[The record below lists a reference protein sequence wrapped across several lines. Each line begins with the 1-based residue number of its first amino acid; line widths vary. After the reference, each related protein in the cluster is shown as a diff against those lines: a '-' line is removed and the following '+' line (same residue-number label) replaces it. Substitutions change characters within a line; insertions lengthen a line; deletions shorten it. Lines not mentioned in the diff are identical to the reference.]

1 MRLACYVMTMRAF
14 WFYNNEKTQALYV
27 VGREKGEGL
36 RGCEMAVYMMRR
48 GKEERRGDDTRT
60 HE

>member
-1 MRLACYVMTMRAF
+1 MTMRAF